1 MMKSLSEL
9 EIEGNFLNLIKNVYK
24 TPTADITL
32 DGEKLEAFPV
42 RSGPTQDGPSLY
54 LFSTILETPLL
65 Q

>member
-9 EIEGNFLNLIKNVYK
+9 EIKGNFLNLTKNVYK

-32 DGEKLEAFPV
+32 GDEKLEAFPL
-42 RSGPTQDGPSLY
+42 RSGPMQDGPSPY
-54 LFSTILETPLL
+54 LSSTILESPLI